1 MEKKNPYVTTIGFNK
16 NDPDHIYVAKLL
28 NEMGRRKAG
37 YIVKAVLLCQDML
50 ENGKVVPTGSINYE
64 HIRKIVYQVLEEKE
78 TELAFDKGSDRQV
91 VGCQSEKWKEDD
103 VLPNLDADAMSDIL
117 ASIVAF
123 QEGDIYM

>member
-16 NDPDHIYVAKLL
+16 NDPDHIYVAQLL
-28 NEMGRRKAG
+28 NEMGRGKAS

-78 TELAFDKGSDRQV
+78 TELAFDKRSDRQV
-91 VGCQSEKWKEDD
+91 AGCQPEKWKEDD
-103 VLPNLDADAMSDIL
+103 VLPNLDVDAVNGIL
-117 ASIVAF
+117 ASIAAF
-123 QEGDIYM
+123 QEGDTYI